1 MSLKVTFIEKENC
14 DIKGINQLLL
24 QDKEAVLVISKC
36 TKPFFKNLQGS
47 SISDKIQLVKKD
59 TTLKSGK
66 VYLIP
71 EDLPFGFNGQAVQV
85 EKSFTLKWEDLSK
98 STQNEL
104 YLLDSDFKILDTNK
118 AAVKNLKFPL
128 RELKNAYVY
137 DVLTRHSKK
146 SLVEMLEPI
155 QAGQQER
162 ITFEC
167 IHTRADKTT
176 YPVECTISKL
186 SNPNENIFL
195 YKAVDITKQKEI
207 LQVSETHA
215 DHLQTLANNF
225 PEGSI
230 SLFDSKLNL
239 LFTGGEGYS
248 KYGMDPSDL
257 IGLNAR
263 DFLKD
268 QNYQLLLDAKKKVVT
283 ASSFSYETTYK
294 DQHFR
299 NTLKPIYGKKG
310 FFRYYVLTSSDNTK
324 FKEQQ
329 SELLIEKNNFAAINN
344 ALDRSALVSITD
356 KKGVIVH
363 ANKPFCDTSKY
374 KLHELIGN
382 KHNIV
387 NSGYHSRAF
396 WKDMWMTVNKG
407 NTWRSEVKNKAK
419 DGTYY
424 WVDTVI
430 NPIIDIDGKIA
441 NFLSVRYLIT
451 ERKELEFNLLQITN
465 KFVLAS
471 QAAGIGVWTF
481 DFDTLE
487 VSWDIQIQG
496 ISELGFFK
504 GSFEDWLQFLHPMD
518 RELISQTLNPE
529 NLHATEFELETR
541 VISTTGQQ
549 YHINLKASIES
560 REGKSKRAIGLTW
573 DVSREKKVQQN
584 LEEALEDREVMYKE
598 LHHRIKNNL
607 QMVNSLLYIRGTHTT
622 NEELREFIKD
632 TSTKIN
638 SISAIHEKL
647 LQLSPMNQLKIN
659 DYLVTLCDNIVKTY
673 SDRKRTFSLDI
684 NVISELFDVDTALNI
699 GLIINEI
706 LSNTIKYAYPEEGGL
721 IIVSLHRQDDQYIL
735 RAKDKGV
742 GISDEKRAN
751 LKSSY
756 GMQLIE
762 LFVRQIDGKMKI
774 QHQNG
779 TSYTIRFKKPT
790 A

>member
-1 MSLKVTFIEKENC
+1 MSLKVTFIEKDNC
-14 DIKGINQLLL
+14 DIEGISQLIK
-24 QDKEAVLVISKC
+24 QDKEAALVILDCTSPFSKKLRES
-36 TKPFFKNLQGS
+36 TLARKVTQIKNNTLLKP
-47 SISDKIQLVKKD
+47 
-59 TTLKSGK
+59 GK
-66 VYLIP
+66 VYLMP
-71 EDLPFGFNGQAVQV
+71 HKAKFRFDGV
-85 EKSFTLKWEDLSK
+85 EIQIDNTYTLKWEDLSK

-104 YLLDSDFKILDTNK
+104 YLIDSNFKILDTNQ
-118 AAVKNLKFPL
+118 AAVKNLKYPL
-128 RELKNAYVY
+128 KELKKAYVY

-146 SLVEMLEPI
+146 SITEMLG
-155 QAGQQER
+155 ALHNGQEDR
-162 ITFEC
+162 IAFEC
-167 IHTRADKTT
+167 IHTRSDKTS
-176 YPVECTISKL
+176 YPVKCTISKL
-186 SNPNENIFL
+186 SEPNSGIFL
-195 YKAVDITKQKEI
+195 YKAIDITEHKEI
-207 LQVSETHA
+207 LEVSEKHA
-215 DHLQTLANNF
+215 NHLQTIATNF
-225 PEGSI
+225 PDGSI

-239 LFTGGEGYS
+239 LFTGGEGYG
-248 KYGMDPSDL
+248 KFGMDPSDL
-257 IGLNAR
+257 IGLNAK
-263 DFLKD
+263 DFLEDK
-268 QNYQLLLDAKKKVVT
+268 NYKLLQEAKRKVVT
-283 ASSFSYETTYK
+283 ASSYTYETTFDDKY
-294 DQHFR
+294 FR
-299 NTLKPIYGKKG
+299 NTLKPIYSQKG
-310 FFRYYVLTSSDNTK
+310 FFQYYLLTSSDYTR

-329 SELLIEKNNFAAINN
+329 NELLIEKNNFAAISN

-356 KKGVIVH
+356 KKGTIIH
-363 ANKPFCDTSKY
+363 ANKPFCDASKY

-382 KHNIV
+382 NHNIV
-387 NSGYHSRAF
+387 NSGYHSRGF
-396 WKDMWMTVNKG
+396 WKDMWSTVAKG

-419 DGTYY
+419 DGSYY

-430 NPIIDIDGKIA
+430 NPIFDVDGKIA
-441 NFLSVRYLIT
+441 NYLSVRYLIT

-471 QAAGIGVWTF
+471 QAAGIGVWTY
-481 DFDTLE
+481 DFDTKE

-504 GSFEDWLQFLHPMD
+504 GSFAQWLEYLHPLD
-518 RELISQTLNPE
+518 REIVTEKLDPE
-529 NLHATEFELETR
+529 NLKESEFELETR
-541 VISTTGQQ
+541 VISNTGQL
-549 YHINLKASIES
+549 YHINLKASIET
-560 REGKSKRAIGLTW
+560 REGKSRRAIGLTW

-607 QMVNSLLYIRGTHTT
+607 QMVNSLLYIRGTHTN
-622 NEELREFIKD
+622 NEELRDFIKD

-659 DYLVTLCDNIVKTY
+659 DYLITLCDNIVKTY

-684 NVISELFDVDTALNI
+684 NVIPELFDVDTALNI
-699 GLIINEI
+699 GLIVNEI

-721 IIVSLHRQDDQYIL
+721 IIVSLHKQDNIYTL

-762 LFVRQIDGKMKI
+762 LFVRQIDGNMKI

-779 TSYTIRFKKPT
+779 TSYTIKFKKPPG
-790 A
+790 

>member
-263 DFLKD
+263 DFLPSMH
-268 QNYQLLLDAKKKVVT
+268 L
-283 ASSFSYETTYK
+283 
-294 DQHFR
+294 
-299 NTLKPIYGKKG
+299 
-310 FFRYYVLTSSDNTK
+310 
-324 FKEQQ
+324 
-329 SELLIEKNNFAAINN
+329 
-344 ALDRSALVSITD
+344 
-356 KKGVIVH
+356 
-363 ANKPFCDTSKY
+363 
-374 KLHELIGN
+374 
-382 KHNIV
+382 
-387 NSGYHSRAF
+387 
-396 WKDMWMTVNKG
+396 
-407 NTWRSEVKNKAK
+407 
-419 DGTYY
+419 
-424 WVDTVI
+424 
-430 NPIIDIDGKIA
+430 
-441 NFLSVRYLIT
+441 
-451 ERKELEFNLLQITN
+451 
-465 KFVLAS
+465 
-471 QAAGIGVWTF
+471 
-481 DFDTLE
+481 
-487 VSWDIQIQG
+487 
-496 ISELGFFK
+496 
-504 GSFEDWLQFLHPMD
+504 
-518 RELISQTLNPE
+518 
-529 NLHATEFELETR
+529 
-541 VISTTGQQ
+541 
-549 YHINLKASIES
+549 
-560 REGKSKRAIGLTW
+560 
-573 DVSREKKVQQN
+573 
-584 LEEALEDREVMYKE
+584 
-598 LHHRIKNNL
+598 
-607 QMVNSLLYIRGTHTT
+607 GTH
-622 NEELREFIKD
+622 LSAREAD
-632 TSTKIN
+632 PG
-638 SISAIHEKL
+638 L
-647 LQLSPMNQLKIN
+647 LK
-659 DYLVTLCDNIVKTY
+659 
-673 SDRKRTFSLDI
+673 
-684 NVISELFDVDTALNI
+684 
-699 GLIINEI
+699 
-706 LSNTIKYAYPEEGGL
+706 
-721 IIVSLHRQDDQYIL
+721 
-735 RAKDKGV
+735 
-742 GISDEKRAN
+742 
-751 LKSSY
+751 
-756 GMQLIE
+756 
-762 LFVRQIDGKMKI
+762 
-774 QHQNG
+774 
-779 TSYTIRFKKPT
+779 
-790 A
+790 